1 VPEHL
6 GRDVGWEGGAVRA
19 ALWRRVSTDRQRTD
33 NQTPVLD
40 HFVQHLGYEVVKT
53 YDLDDS
59 AWNGGKKNG
68 EYRTALKQRWTT
80 RGAASTRCS

>member
-1 VPEHL
+1 
-6 GRDVGWEGGAVRA
+6 
-19 ALWRRVSTDRQRTD
+19 LWRRASTDRQRTD

-40 HFVQHLGYEVVKT
+40 HFVKHLGYEVVKT

-68 EYRTALKQRWTT
+68 EYRAALKQRWTT